1 EAGGAPFRLG
11 EHAPAQRGYEEP
23 PESIAR
29 QNGREAGGDVVA
41 MAKGTNVLELG
52 KKLKVAIAD
61 SKAQVPTGVEIEQIT
76 DQPRVVEE
84 SVSEFLHSFVEALAI
99 VLIVSFLTL
108 GWRSGLI
115 VATSVPLVL

>member
-1 EAGGAPFRLG
+1 
-11 EHAPAQRGYEEP
+11 
-23 PESIAR
+23 
-29 QNGREAGGDVVA
+29 

-52 KKLKVAIAD
+52 KKLKVVIAD
-61 SKAQVPTGVEIEQIT
+61 AKAQVPTGVEIEQIT

-84 SVSEFLHSFVEALAI
+84 LVSEFLHLFVEALAI

-115 VATSVPLVL
+115 VATSVPLVLAVVFIVMNVAGLNLDRITLVSLSSPSACSSTTRSSPSR